1 MLEPTVTLGVSAALL
16 FPGFLKSL
24 NMKLVVHI
32 DAALMNAAKGEGRAR
47 DVRRLE
53 MSTEILPKLTP
64 IADGLG
70 CTLAQLAIAWAAAN
84 ENVSTV
90 ILGATRLAQLEE
102 TLEAVDVIGQ
112 LTPEVMEEIEAAL
125 GTKPEGS
132 EVTAQVVALRGPPA
146 RL

>member
-1 MLEPTVTLGVSAALL
+1 M
-16 FPGFLKSL
+16 
-24 NMKLVVHI
+24 HI